1 MTVNYCSI
9 QQYWEKTIK
18 KILRWD
24 NIIMPKYYLD
34 EGEYSKHGVYL
45 DTDKVNNTCD
55 QIK

>member
-9 QQYWEKTIK
+9 QQYWEKKIK